1 MSAFF
6 NFFFFLFPLLIS
18 SIPTVHL
25 VSSAGAW
32 LPQRARPAPPSS
44 ELTPRLLP
52 PSSPVPPSS
61 ELAPRPRGAGA
72 RWPARRRACARPEEA
87 REAPTLARAVGREAT
102 CSPRWVPPSSSSRAP
117 VLLPP
122 ILSRAAAGPKLTR
135 AAAAAAAHLGG
146 SPVRRGRRRSPHARR
161 RSPGP
166 GAEVIGSGRSLRAR
180 RRPGRGGAHASS
192 STPVSPCFFLLPQ
205 LWRAPSP
212 LLVLLTCGTRDSS
225 HCGHPRPRFIWG
237 AKRAWILGEYS
248 LVGRPHP
255 QLLPNQTAVIP
266 GPSHPVPPH
275 PVLYHHNIT
284 SSQQQITP
292 CAN

>member
-18 SIPTVHL
+18 SIPTAHL

-102 CSPRWVPPSSSSRAP
+102 CSPRWVPPSSSSCAP

-122 ILSRAAAGPKLTR
+122 ILSRAAARPELTR
-135 AAAAAAAHLGG
+135 AAAAHLGG
-146 SPVRRGRRRSPHARR
+146 SLVWRGRRRSPHARR

-166 GAEVIGSGRSLRAR
+166 GAEVIGSGRSLHAR

-205 LWRAPSP
+205 LRQAPAP
-212 LLVLLTCGTRDSS
+212 HLVLLTHACGPCSTRPTRTVPVRSFLR
-225 HCGHPRPRFIWG
+225 GEPRPDLQRIFARG
-237 AKRAWILGEYS
+237 TSSSPLDSDPNSARPRA
-248 LVGRPHP
+248 V
-255 QLLPNQTAVIP
+255 
-266 GPSHPVPPH
+266 PSHPS
-275 PVLYHHNIT
+275 L
-284 SSQQQITP
+284 S
-292 CAN
+292 